1 MSKFHED
8 EASMQEQDEGARI
21 ATEIAIKNQK
31 ADFDEQVNKL
41 AEAAVEYTVKYGEN
55 NFNTEMM
62 VMFLEMALAMQKAM
76 EDLTMSQV
84 AITTIQKAMGVVQ
97 KSLKFNDEVMTSLLS
112 EDMGVFARFRRKRKM
127 RAAIRNMRSSI
138 VTTFNE
144 VMGFSKLAQDISED
158 LQDIM
163 EKMQRSTRKAKRRRQ
178 KRQERAEK
186 RKRDN
191 DVPLGPSP
199 AKKLIEETMERM
211 RKEGKLGDIAADA
224 SGSTGGNSGGAGSS
238 NTSSDKGIDDIL

>member
-1 MSKFHED
+1 
-8 EASMQEQDEGARI
+8 
-21 ATEIAIKNQK
+21 
-31 ADFDEQVNKL
+31 
-41 AEAAVEYTVKYGEN
+41 
-55 NFNTEMM
+55 M
-62 VMFLEMALAMQKAM
+62 VMCLEMALAMQKAM